1 MNRIIPLWPGRAPY
15 SDESPDQAQPS
26 VKEFRVDGSRGAVVV
41 CEGGGSASVRLEV
54 TRVIQSL
61 TGISADR
68 IVISKMKQ

>member
-1 MNRIIPLWPGRAPY
+1 MPVQTAAPVY
-15 SDESPDQAQPS
+15 
-26 VKEFRVDGSRGAVVV
+26 RGAVVV
-41 CEGGGSASVRLEV
+41 GEGGGSASVRLEV